1 MLMRTLRLLLRHE
14 TVAPMLAMIFAT
26 ALCSMLVLA
35 RVIAADTLRD
45 GLVKHAYLI
54 WNLFLAWLP
63 LIFALLACE
72 EWKDGTKRNWRF
84 IGFAAGWLLFAP
96 NAPYIFTDLV
106 HISVMFTKHYWVDLA
121 MILACALTGLMLWF
135 VSLYLMQAIVAKKFG
150 GATGW
155 GFVAAMA
162 GLSSLGIYLGR
173 FARFNSWDVVTKPT
187 EVYQGVSSWATS
199 AMSNKPNM
207 AFAISFA
214 GFLFIAYLMLY
225 ALTHLS
231 PAKLAPATQAAEK

>member
-1 MLMRTLRLLLRHE
+1 MLLRTLRLLLRHE
-14 TVAPMLAMIFAT
+14 TVAPMLAMILST
-26 ALCSMLVLA
+26 ALCSVLVLA
-35 RVIAADTLRD
+35 RIIAADTFRD
-45 GLVKHAYLI
+45 GLMKHAFLI

-72 EWKDGTKRNWRF
+72 EWKGGTKRNWRF

-173 FARFNSWDVVTKPT
+173 FARFNSWDIVTKPT
-187 EVYQGVSSWATS
+187 EVYQGVSSWVTS
-199 AMSNKPNM
+199 AMSNQPNM

-231 PAKLAPATQAAEK
+231 PTKMATAASEKV